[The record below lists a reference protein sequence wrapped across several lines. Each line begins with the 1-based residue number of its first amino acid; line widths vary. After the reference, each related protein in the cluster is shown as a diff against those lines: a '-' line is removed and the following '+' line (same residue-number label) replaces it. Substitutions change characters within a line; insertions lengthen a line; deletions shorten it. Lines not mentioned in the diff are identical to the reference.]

1 MIWTCLKVKNT
12 NIKYVD
18 AHKHAQT
25 RIFDNEVK
33 KGLYRDI
40 DENY

>member
-1 MIWTCLKVKNT
+1 MDLFKSQKHKHKIRRRT
-12 NIKYVD
+12 
-18 AHKHAQT
+18 KHAQT
-25 RIFDNEVK
+25 RIFHNEVK